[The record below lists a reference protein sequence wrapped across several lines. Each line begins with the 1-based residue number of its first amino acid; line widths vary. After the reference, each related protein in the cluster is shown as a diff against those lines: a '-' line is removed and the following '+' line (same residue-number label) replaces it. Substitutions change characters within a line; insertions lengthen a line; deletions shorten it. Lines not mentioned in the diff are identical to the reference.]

1 MPAST
6 VSALNAPTG
15 FAGEAYNKFKQKTNG
30 SSALLA
36 LGIVYGDL
44 GTSPLYTL
52 QTIVRIMG
60 DQFTPEAAIG
70 SLSLIFWA
78 LIITISVK
86 YCLFVMRADNH
97 GEGGIL
103 ALMTLTGAHW
113 SGRGRWLIA
122 AGLFGA
128 ALIYGDGIITPAI
141 SVLSA
146 VEGLN
151 VATDIFKPYT
161 MPIAVI
167 ILVGLFAIQSR
178 GTGTVGK
185 AFGPVMMVWF
195 ATMGVLGINGILQHP
210 QVLEALNPVH
220 AARLLTTHGFLGF
233 TVLGGIF
240 LALTGG
246 EALYADMGHIGR
258 NPIRTAWYCCVL
270 PALVLNYAGQVAH
283 FIVTPDLEANPFFK
297 LAPDWA
303 IYPLVVLATLATI
316 IASQAIIT
324 GSFSM
329 TRQAMQLGW
338 FPGVRINQTSAEE
351 YGQIYVPFVNW
362 TMMFFTIALTIGF
375 GSSDRLANAYGTAVS
390 TTMVLTTVL
399 LSHVMLHRW
408 RWSLYQVIATT
419 AVLLMVDL
427 AFFSAN
433 LLKILEG
440 GWIPLTFGAL
450 VFVIMTTW
458 HFGVEAVH
466 RRNAARSQ
474 KPEEFFAGLHND
486 GVVRV
491 AGTAVFLTRLVKSI
505 PPLIVNY
512 VKQGRSL
519 QETIIALTVSFENVP
534 RVRSKDRVRLERID
548 DSFWHVTL
556 HFGFVEIP
564 DIPSVLG
571 GAKSAGLPV
580 LDKPTYFVERN
591 DLVSRN
597 HRNPISRWRVALF
610 SFMFRNSAHA
620 IDRFKIPANSLI
632 EIGRRIEL

>member
-15 FAGEAYNKFKQKTNG
+15 FAGEAHNKFEQKTTC

-60 DQFTPEAAIG
+60 DQFTLEAALG

-113 SGRGRWLIA
+113 SGRGRWLVV

-128 ALIYGDGIITPAI
+128 ALIYGDGVITPAI

-195 ATMGVLGINGILQHP
+195 VTMAVLGINGILQHP

-258 NPIRTAWYCCVL
+258 NPIRTAWYCFVL

-283 FIVTPDLEANPFFK
+283 FIVTPGLEANPFFK

-338 FPGVRINQTSAEE
+338 FPGVRISQTSAEE

-375 GSSDRLANAYGTAVS
+375 GSSDRLAGAYGTAVS

-399 LSHVMLHRW
+399 LSQVMLHRW

-419 AVLLMVDL
+419 AVLLLVDL
-427 AFFSAN
+427 AFFSTN

-486 GVVRV
+486 GIVRV

-519 QETIIALTVSFENVP
+519 QETGIALTVSFENVP
-534 RVRSKDRVRLERID
+534 RVRSKDRIRLERID

-564 DIPSVLG
+564 DIPSMLG

-591 DLVSRN
+591 DLVSRH

>member
-1 MPAST
+1 
-6 VSALNAPTG
+6 
-15 FAGEAYNKFKQKTNG
+15 
-30 SSALLA
+30 
-36 LGIVYGDL
+36 
-44 GTSPLYTL
+44 
-52 QTIVRIMG
+52 
-60 DQFTPEAAIG
+60 
-70 SLSLIFWA
+70 
-78 LIITISVK
+78 
-86 YCLFVMRADNH
+86 
-97 GEGGIL
+97 
-103 ALMTLTGAHW
+103 
-113 SGRGRWLIA
+113 
-122 AGLFGA
+122 
-128 ALIYGDGIITPAI
+128 
-141 SVLSA
+141 
-146 VEGLN
+146 
-151 VATDIFKPYT
+151 
-161 MPIAVI
+161 
-167 ILVGLFAIQSR
+167 
-178 GTGTVGK
+178 
-185 AFGPVMMVWF
+185 
-195 ATMGVLGINGILQHP
+195 
-210 QVLEALNPVH
+210 
-220 AARLLTTHGFLGF
+220 
-233 TVLGGIF
+233 
-240 LALTGG
+240 
-246 EALYADMGHIGR
+246 MGHIGR
-258 NPIRTAWYCCVL
+258 NPIRTAWYCFVL

-303 IYPLVVLATLATI
+303 IYPLVALATLATI

-338 FPGVRINQTSAEE
+338 FPGVRIRQTSAEE

-362 TMMFFTIALTIGF
+362 IMMFFTIALTVGF
-375 GSSDRLANAYGTAVS
+375 GSSDRLAGAYGTAVS

-399 LSHVMLHRW
+399 LSQVMLHRW
-408 RWSLYQVIATT
+408 RWPLYQVIAAT
-419 AVLLMVDL
+419 AVLLTVDL

-474 KPEEFFAGLHND
+474 KPEKFFAGLRND

-491 AGTAVFLTRLVKSI
+491 PGTAVFLTRLVTSI

-512 VKQGRSL
+512 VRQGRSL
-519 QETIIALTVSFENVP
+519 QETVIALTVSFESVP
-534 RVRSKDRVRLERID
+534 RVRSKDRIRLERID
-548 DSFWHVTL
+548 DRFWHVTL

-571 GAKSAGLPV
+571 AAKTLGLPA
-580 LDKPTYFVERN
+580 LERPTYFVERN
-591 DLVSRN
+591 DLVSRH